1 MLRKRHPVLA
11 LAFAAVLS
19 AAAWSGAAP
28 ARGGDNPTPASFDR
42 DSALALSQGAIGGQ
56 TGDHRFLD
64 RRGRPVR
71 LADLRG
77 RPLVVSLIYTSCA
90 HTCPMVTQTLARAV
104 EAARDLLGEDSFA
117 VATIG
122 FDTRADNPA
131 RMRAF
136 AREQGV
142 DLDDWRFLSAD
153 AGTIE
158 AVTRELGFI
167 FFATPK
173 GFDHITQTTIL
184 DADGRVYDQ
193 VYGASFDP
201 PALAE
206 PLKRLSMGRP
216 AADGALAGLLERV
229 RLVCTVYDPASDRYR
244 LDYSLII
251 AAVVGFACLAAV
263 AIFLLRAWR
272 QNRAHGQRA

>member
-1 MLRKRHPVLA
+1 MPRARHPVLA
-11 LAFAAVLS
+11 LALAGALS
-19 AAAWSGAAP
+19 AAGWAGAAWGH
-28 ARGGDNPTPASFDR
+28 GGDHPTPESFDR
-42 DSALALSQGAIGGQ
+42 SKALAYSQDAIGGQ

-64 RRGRPVR
+64 SRGRPVQ

-90 HTCPMVTQTLARAV
+90 HTCPMVTQSLARAV
-104 EAARDLLGEDSFA
+104 EAARDLLGERSFA
-117 VATIG
+117 VATVG
-122 FDTRADNPA
+122 FDTRADHPA

-142 DLDDWRFLSAD
+142 ALDDWWFLSAD
-153 AGTIE
+153 AATIE
-158 AVTRELGFI
+158 ALTGELGFV
-167 FFATPK
+167 FYASPR

-184 DADGRVYDQ
+184 DADGRVYAQ
-193 VYGASFDP
+193 VYGETFGP
-201 PALAE
+201 PAIAE

-216 AADGALAGLLERV
+216 AADGALAGMLERV
-229 RLVCTVYDPASDRYR
+229 RLVCTFYDPASDRYR

-272 QNRAHGQRA
+272 QNRAHGQNA